1 VTLSCFPT
9 PVPGELLYGVLA
21 RHGLLIGS
29 PNDAWHATELFG
41 RRHAVASFDLPSHL
55 NALAARLPS
64 STRLNAEALL
74 THTLFHF
81 YTAFQTVEGR
91 SSGRDDML
99 VRQFPNSHL
108 RLGVNAFS
116 ISANQALRYCAE
128 CIVEQNAL
136 LTFSTWMV
144 VHQLPG
150 VPICSMHGCLLENSS
165 VTRTSVGKHG
175 YVALS
180 PTNCPNVIAKKPKQ
194 QAGFLLTDLAR
205 RAVAI
210 ATTLR
215 PAHSLHH
222 WREHYTGRLLKL
234 GMMRSPHSANQN
246 VMNEKLSSYWGPALS
261 YLPPPCAKFCEQGWS
276 SAMVRRHRKVM
287 HPLFHL
293 MMESFLEHL
302 EAGGSILAISTH
314 VTTATKQNAGLL
326 STNPQTGR
334 RPRIDWRAIDV
345 DLVRRVRAEAAHL
358 RMLDPPVRVRAA
370 EIERR
375 IRKRGWFV
383 KRKYKVPSAVRAL
396 AAEHETLDAF
406 RLRRIDHWVR
416 VLGPKCQAWEVMRA
430 AGLTSEHLPTI
441 RQAMAMRQTSA
452 SAKF

>member
-1 VTLSCFPT
+1 MTLSCFPT

-21 RHGLLIGS
+21 RHGLLTGS

-41 RRHAVASFDLPSHL
+41 RRHAVASFDLPGHL

-64 STRLNAEALL
+64 STGLNAEALL

-91 SSGRDDML
+91 SSGHDEML
-99 VRQFPNSHL
+99 VGQFRNSHL

-116 ISANQALRYCAE
+116 ISANPALRYCPE
-128 CIVEQNAL
+128 CIAEQNAL

-150 VPICSMHGCLLENSS
+150 LAICAMHGCLLENSR
-165 VTRTSVGKHG
+165 VTRTSAGRHG
-175 YVALS
+175 YVAMS
-180 PTNCPNVIAKKPKQ
+180 STNCPHVIAKKPDQK
-194 QAGFLLTDLAR
+194 AGFLLADLAK

-210 ATTLR
+210 ATELR

-222 WREHYTGRLLKL
+222 WRGYYTGRLLKL

-246 VMNEKLSSYWGPALS
+246 VMNENLSSYWGPALS
-261 YLPPPCAKFCEQGWS
+261 YLPPPCSKFDQQGWS
-276 SAMVRRHRKVM
+276 AAMVRRHRKVM

-293 MMESFLEHL
+293 MMESFLDHL
-302 EAGGSILAISTH
+302 EAGGSVSKNSTQ
-314 VTTATKQNAGLL
+314 VTTATQENAGSLL
-326 STNPQTGR
+326 TDPQTGR
-334 RPRIDWRAIDV
+334 RPRVDWMALDT
-345 DLVRRVRAEAAHL
+345 DLLRRVQIEAKNL
-358 RMLDPPVRVRAA
+358 RMIVPPIRVTAA

-375 IRKRGWFV
+375 IMTRGWFL
-383 KRKYKVPSAVRAL
+383 KRKHKVPSTVMAL
-396 AAEHETLDAF
+396 AAEHETVDAF
-406 RLRRIDHWVR
+406 RRRRIDHWVS
-416 VLGPKCQAWEVMRA
+416 VLGPECQAWEVMRA

-441 RQAMAMRQTSA
+441 RQAMTMRQTSA
-452 SAKF
+452 SANC